1 MKAFIN
7 GRKLFGT
14 PFYPLIGREAE
25 YFFDSRVLTDGELAP
40 NDRCCRVCGKI
51 GHYMKDCPKRKRLK
65 KKDSEEEKE
74 GNEEEKDSRD
84 LIDSRDLRCFIC
96 GDAGHVRRECPEVK
110 MARQRNSSVA
120 AAQLVR
126 NLVNAQQVAGSAQQ
140 QSDQSIRTRQS
151 SECSDSPS
159 YSPQPQPFPQ
169 NSPQPS
175 ALPPPPSQ
183 PGSQPKL
190 GPPQQGGQPPH
201 QVQMPLYNFPPSP
214 PAHYSPMHG
223 MGLLPMH
230 PLQIPAPSWPIH
242 GPMLHSAPG
251 STPSNIGLN
260 DPSIIF
266 AQPAARPMAIP
277 SSSHDGHWPRTVA
290 PNSLVNNGA
299 VGNSEPRFRGLNP
312 PIPWEHAPRPH
323 FPLVPASWPYGLHQN
338 FMHQG
343 NPRFQPKPFYA
354 QAERCA
360 TRRSRERCPHP
371 PRGNVSE

>member
-1 MKAFIN
+1 
-7 GRKLFGT
+7 
-14 PFYPLIGREAE
+14 
-25 YFFDSRVLTDGELAP
+25 
-40 NDRCCRVCGKI
+40 
-51 GHYMKDCPKRKRLK
+51 
-65 KKDSEEEKE
+65 
-74 GNEEEKDSRD
+74 
-84 LIDSRDLRCFIC
+84 
-96 GDAGHVRRECPEVK
+96 

-230 PLQIPAPSWPIH
+230 PSRSLPRRGPSTAQCCTLHLAVPPAI
-242 GPMLHSAPG
+242 LA
-251 STPSNIGLN
+251 
-260 DPSIIF
+260 
-266 AQPAARPMAIP
+266 
-277 SSSHDGHWPRTVA
+277 
-290 PNSLVNNGA
+290 
-299 VGNSEPRFRGLNP
+299 
-312 PIPWEHAPRPH
+312 
-323 FPLVPASWPYGLHQN
+323 
-338 FMHQG
+338 
-343 NPRFQPKPFYA
+343 
-354 QAERCA
+354 
-360 TRRSRERCPHP
+360 
-371 PRGNVSE
+371 